1 MASVPLAPKCYNIP
15 MNLQADI
22 ETVKGVGPKTA
33 AALRQAGIQTVG
45 DLLYLLPRTY
55 ENYQTATDIA
65 HLRPGK
71 VMVKGKIS
79 NFKTTRA
86 FKRRLTITEGII
98 RDATGAIRTLWFN
111 QAYRERQ
118 FDPQREYYFSG
129 TYEFRRGRYQLI
141 SPTAVLAADVD
152 AQPAGLQPLYS
163 TRSGL
168 KPAFFRKLITSLRSQ
183 FTTIP
188 DLLPL
193 TPGHPDFLYPGARA
207 EALFAA
213 HFPTTDADSQTARR
227 YLAYEELFELILA
240 SKLNREANQR
250 LKATPLP
257 FRADFTRA
265 LVSSLPFQLTAAQR
279 RAAWEIFQDLG
290 RDLPMNR
297 LLQGD
302 VGSGK
307 TVVAALAAAQAALY
321 GHQAALLAPTAILAT
336 QHYESLSKL
345 FASLHSG
352 SPQPSTNSSA
362 DSTTQSSTN
371 SAAPRVPRL
380 ALLTSATKHKA
391 ALKAQIAAGEI
402 DLVIGTHALL
412 TDDTQF
418 HSLAL
423 CIIDEQHRFGVAQRQ
438 KLLLKSPADTAP
450 HLLAMTAT
458 PIPRSLQLTVFGDL
472 DSSVLNQLPAGRQP
486 ITTHL
491 LPETE
496 QKDQLYPAMRTLL
509 ATGQQIYWICPA
521 IDAQTAPVEG
531 PASSGTAKT
540 SPKSA
545 TKVNSTSS
553 SAAKYPAKAPS
564 APSAAKP
571 LTSVKRQAKKLAELF
586 PDYRV
591 GLLHGKLS
599 PAEKDQVMSDFAAGR
614 THILVSTTVV
624 EVGVN
629 VPNANMIIIQDA
641 EHYGLAQLHQL
652 RGRVGRGDQPASCYL
667 LTTGDQPPSRRLREL
682 TKSTDGFYL
691 AEVDLKL
698 RGPGEIYGSLQH
710 GALNLQFAALS
721 DRRLVTAASHHAGE
735 FARTPDQLSAY
746 PELAARIKKYQQLT
760 TLN

>member
-1 MASVPLAPKCYNIP
+1 

-22 ETVKGVGPKTA
+22 ATVKGVGPKTA

-55 ENYQTATDIA
+55 ENYQTVTDIA

-71 VMVKGKIS
+71 VMVKGKIT
-79 NFKTTRA
+79 NLKTNRA

-98 RDATGAIRTLWFN
+98 RDATGALRTLWFN

-129 TYEFRRGRYQLI
+129 LYEFRRGRYQLT

-168 KPAFFRKLITSLRSQ
+168 KPALFRKLIMGLRPQ

-250 LKATPLP
+250 LQAIPLP
-257 FRADFTRA
+257 FQADFTRA

-321 GHQAALLAPTAILAT
+321 GHQAALLAPTAILAA
-336 QHYESLSKL
+336 QHYESLSKI
-345 FASLHSG
+345 FASLRLG
-352 SPQPSTNSSA
+352 SPPSSTNSA
-362 DSTTQSSTN
+362 TQPSTN
-371 SAAPRVPRL
+371 SAAPRAPRL
-380 ALLTSATKHKA
+380 ALLTSATKHKT

-438 KLLLKSPADTAP
+438 KLLLKSPAATAP

-472 DSSVLNQLPAGRQP
+472 DSSILNQLPAGRQP

-496 QKDQLYPAMRTLL
+496 QQDQLYPAMRALL
-509 ATGQQIYWICPA
+509 AAGQQIYWICPA
-521 IDAQTAPVEG
+521 IDAPAAEVAPNPSTA
-531 PASSGTAKT
+531 
-540 SPKSA
+540 
-545 TKVNSTSS
+545 
-553 SAAKYPAKAPS
+553 
-564 APSAAKP
+564 AAKP

-599 PAEKDQVMSDFAAGR
+599 PADKDQVMFDFAAGR

-710 GALNLQFAALS
+710 GALNLQFATLS

>member
-1 MASVPLAPKCYNIP
+1 

-22 ETVKGVGPKTA
+22 VTVKGVGPKTA

-55 ENYQTATDIA
+55 ENYQTVTDIA

-71 VMVKGKIS
+71 VKVKGKIT
-79 NFKTTRA
+79 NLKTNRA

-98 RDATGAIRTLWFN
+98 RDATGALRTLWFN

-129 TYEFRRGRYQLI
+129 TYEFRRGRYQLT

-168 KPAFFRKLITSLRSQ
+168 KPALFRKLITGLRPQ

-213 HFPTTDADSQTARR
+213 HFPATDADSQTARR

-250 LKATPLP
+250 LKAIPLP
-257 FRADFTRA
+257 FQADFTRA

-279 RAAWEIFQDLG
+279 HAAWEIFQDLG
-290 RDLPMNR
+290 RNLPMNR

-321 GHQAALLAPTAILAT
+321 GHQAALLAPTAILAA

-345 FASLHSG
+345 FASLRLS
-352 SPQPSTNSSA
+352 SPPSSTNP
-362 DSTTQSSTN
+362 TTQPSTN

-438 KLLLKSPADTAP
+438 KLLLKSPAATAP

-472 DSSVLNQLPAGRQP
+472 DSSILNQLPAGRQP

-496 QKDQLYPAMRTLL
+496 QQDQLYPAMRALL
-509 ATGQQIYWICPA
+509 AAGQQIYWICPA
-521 IDAQTAPVEG
+521 IDAPAAEVAPNPSTA
-531 PASSGTAKT
+531 
-540 SPKSA
+540 
-545 TKVNSTSS
+545 
-553 SAAKYPAKAPS
+553 AKAPS
-564 APSAAKP
+564 AQPPAAKP

-710 GALNLQFAALS
+710 GALNLQFATLS

>member
-1 MASVPLAPKCYNIP
+1 

-22 ETVKGVGPKTA
+22 ATVKGVGPKTA

-55 ENYQTATDIA
+55 ENYQTVTDIA

-71 VMVKGKIS
+71 VMVKGKIT
-79 NFKTTRA
+79 NLKTNRA

-98 RDATGAIRTLWFN
+98 RDATGALRTLWFN

-129 TYEFRRGRYQLI
+129 TYEFRRGRYQLT

-168 KPAFFRKLITSLRSQ
+168 KPALFRKLIMGLRPQ

-250 LKATPLP
+250 LQAIPLP
-257 FRADFTRA
+257 FQADFTRA

-321 GHQAALLAPTAILAT
+321 GHQSALLAPTAILAA

-345 FASLHSG
+345 FASLRLG
-352 SPQPSTNSSA
+352 NPQPAIQSSV
-362 DSTTQSSTN
+362 QPSTN

-438 KLLLKSPADTAP
+438 KLLLKSSAATAP

-472 DSSVLNQLPAGRQP
+472 DSSILNQLPAGRQP

-496 QKDQLYPAMRTLL
+496 QQDQLYPAMRALL
-509 ATGQQIYWICPA
+509 AAGQQIYWICPA
-521 IDAQTAPVEG
+521 IDAPAAEVAPNSSTA
-531 PASSGTAKT
+531 A
-540 SPKSA
+540 
-545 TKVNSTSS
+545 
-553 SAAKYPAKAPS
+553 AKAPS
-564 APSAAKP
+564 AQPPAAKP
-571 LTSVKRQAKKLAELF
+571 LTSVKHQAKKLAELF

-698 RGPGEIYGSLQH
+698 RGPGEIYGPLQH
-710 GALNLQFAALS
+710 GALNLQFATLS

>member
-1 MASVPLAPKCYNIP
+1 

-22 ETVKGVGPKTA
+22 VTVKGVGPKTA

-55 ENYQTATDIA
+55 ENYQTVTDIA

-71 VMVKGKIS
+71 VMVKGKIT
-79 NFKTTRA
+79 NLKTNRA

-98 RDATGAIRTLWFN
+98 RDATGALRTLWFN

-129 TYEFRRGRYQLI
+129 TYEFRRGRYQLT

-168 KPAFFRKLITSLRSQ
+168 KPALFRKLIMGLRPQ

-188 DLLPL
+188 DLLPF

-250 LKATPLP
+250 LKAIPLP
-257 FRADFTRA
+257 FQAGFTRA

-321 GHQAALLAPTAILAT
+321 GHQAALLAPTAILAA

-345 FASLHSG
+345 FASLRLS
-352 SPQPSTNSSA
+352 SPPSSTNSA
-362 DSTTQSSTN
+362 TQPSTN

-438 KLLLKSPADTAP
+438 KLLLKSPAATAP

-472 DSSVLNQLPAGRQP
+472 DSSILNQLPAGRQP

-496 QKDQLYPAMRTLL
+496 QQDQLYPAMRALL
-509 ATGQQIYWICPA
+509 AAGQQIYWICPA
-521 IDAQTAPVEG
+521 IDAPAAEDAPNPNTTA
-531 PASSGTAKT
+531 
-540 SPKSA
+540 
-545 TKVNSTSS
+545 
-553 SAAKYPAKAPS
+553 AKAPS
-564 APSAAKP
+564 AQPPAAKP

-586 PDYRV
+586 PDCRV

-667 LTTGDQPPSRRLREL
+667 LTTGNQPPSRRLREL

-710 GALNLQFAALS
+710 GALNLQFATLS

>member
-1 MASVPLAPKCYNIP
+1 

-22 ETVKGVGPKTA
+22 VTVKGVGPKTA
-33 AALRQAGIQTVG
+33 ATLRQAGIQTVG

-55 ENYQTATDIA
+55 ENYQTVTDIA

-71 VMVKGKIS
+71 VMVKGKIT
-79 NFKTTRA
+79 NLKTNRA

-98 RDATGAIRTLWFN
+98 RDATGALRALWFN

-118 FDPQREYYFSG
+118 FDPKREYYFSG
-129 TYEFRRGRYQLI
+129 TYEFCRGRYQLT
-141 SPTAVLAADVD
+141 SPTAVLATDVD

-168 KPAFFRKLITSLRSQ
+168 KPALFRKLIMGLRPQ

-250 LKATPLP
+250 LQAIRLP
-257 FRADFTRA
+257 FQADFTRA

-321 GHQAALLAPTAILAT
+321 GHQAALLAPTAILAA

-345 FASLHSG
+345 FASLRLS
-352 SPQPSTNSSA
+352 SPSSSTNPVAQPSTNSTNPA
-362 DSTTQSSTN
+362 TQSSTN
-371 SAAPRVPRL
+371 SAALRAPRL

-438 KLLLKSPADTAP
+438 KLLLKSPAATAP

-472 DSSVLNQLPAGRQP
+472 DSSILNQLPAGRQP

-496 QKDQLYPAMRTLL
+496 QKDQLYPAMRALL

-521 IDAQTAPVEG
+521 IDAPVTETAPN
-531 PASSGTAKT
+531 PSTAKRPT
-540 SPKSA
+540 
-545 TKVNSTSS
+545 
-553 SAAKYPAKAPS
+553 AAIKAPS
-564 APSAAKP
+564 APPASKP

-710 GALNLQFAALS
+710 GALNLQFATLS

>member
-1 MASVPLAPKCYNIP
+1 

-22 ETVKGVGPKTA
+22 VTVKGVGPKTA

-55 ENYQTATDIA
+55 ENYQTVTDIA

-71 VMVKGKIS
+71 VMVKGKIT
-79 NFKTTRA
+79 NLKTNRA

-98 RDATGAIRTLWFN
+98 RDATGALRTLWFN

-129 TYEFRRGRYQLI
+129 TYEFRRGRYQLT

-168 KPAFFRKLITSLRSQ
+168 KPALFRKLIMGLRPQ

-250 LKATPLP
+250 LQAIPLP
-257 FRADFTRA
+257 FQADFTRS

-290 RDLPMNR
+290 RNLPMNR

-321 GHQAALLAPTAILAT
+321 GHQAALLAPTAILAA

-345 FASLHSG
+345 FASLRLS
-352 SPQPSTNSSA
+352 SPPSSTNSA
-362 DSTTQSSTN
+362 TQPSTN

-438 KLLLKSPADTAP
+438 KLLLKSPAATAP

-472 DSSVLNQLPAGRQP
+472 DSSILNQLPAGRQP

-496 QKDQLYPAMRTLL
+496 QQDQLYPAMRALL
-509 ATGQQIYWICPA
+509 AAGQQIYWICPA
-521 IDAQTAPVEG
+521 IDAPAAEVAPNPSTA
-531 PASSGTAKT
+531 
-540 SPKSA
+540 
-545 TKVNSTSS
+545 
-553 SAAKYPAKAPS
+553 AKAPS
-564 APSAAKP
+564 AQPPAAKP

-710 GALNLQFAALS
+710 GALNLQFATLS

>member
-1 MASVPLAPKCYNIP
+1 

-22 ETVKGVGPKTA
+22 ITVKGVGPKTA

-55 ENYQTATDIA
+55 ENYQTVTDIA

-71 VMVKGKIS
+71 VMVKGKIT
-79 NFKTTRA
+79 NLKTNRA

-98 RDATGAIRTLWFN
+98 RDATGALRTLWFN

-129 TYEFRRGRYQLI
+129 TYEFRRGRYQLT

-168 KPAFFRKLITSLRSQ
+168 KPALFRKLIMGLRPQ

-188 DLLPL
+188 DLLPF

-250 LKATPLP
+250 LKAIPLP
-257 FRADFTRA
+257 FQAGFTRA

-321 GHQAALLAPTAILAT
+321 GHQAALLAPTAILAA

-345 FASLHSG
+345 FASLRLS
-352 SPQPSTNSSA
+352 SPPSSTNSA
-362 DSTTQSSTN
+362 TQPSTN

-438 KLLLKSPADTAP
+438 KLLLKSPAATAP

-472 DSSVLNQLPAGRQP
+472 DSSILNQLPAGRQP

-496 QKDQLYPAMRTLL
+496 QQDQLYPAMRALL
-509 ATGQQIYWICPA
+509 AAGQQIYWICPA
-521 IDAQTAPVEG
+521 IDAPAAEVAPNPSTTA
-531 PASSGTAKT
+531 
-540 SPKSA
+540 
-545 TKVNSTSS
+545 
-553 SAAKYPAKAPS
+553 AKAPS
-564 APSAAKP
+564 AQPPAAKP

-710 GALNLQFAALS
+710 GALNLQFATLS

>member
-1 MASVPLAPKCYNIP
+1 

-22 ETVKGVGPKTA
+22 ATVKGVGPKTT

-55 ENYQTATDIA
+55 ENYQTVTDIA

-71 VMVKGKIS
+71 VMVKGKIT
-79 NFKTTRA
+79 NLKTNRA

-98 RDATGAIRTLWFN
+98 HDATGALRALWFN

-118 FDPQREYYFSG
+118 FDPKREYYFSG
-129 TYEFRRGRYQLI
+129 TYEFRRGRYQLT

-163 TRSGL
+163 THSGL
-168 KPAFFRKLITSLRSQ
+168 KPALFRKLIMGLRPQ

-250 LKATPLP
+250 LQAIPLP
-257 FRADFTRA
+257 FQADFTRA

-321 GHQAALLAPTAILAT
+321 GHQAALLAPTAILAA

-345 FASLHSG
+345 FASLHLSNPP
-352 SPQPSTNSSA
+352 SSANSVAQPSTNS
-362 DSTTQSSTN
+362 TNPVTQSSTN

-380 ALLTSATKHKA
+380 ALLTSATKHKT

-438 KLLLKSPADTAP
+438 KLLLKSPAATAP

-472 DSSVLNQLPAGRQP
+472 DSSILNQLPAGRQP

-496 QKDQLYPAMRTLL
+496 QQDQLYPAMRALL

-521 IDAQTAPVEG
+521 IDATAAEIAPNPSSTAST
-531 PASSGTAKT
+531 PAGTAAKHPT
-540 SPKSA
+540 
-545 TKVNSTSS
+545 
-553 SAAKYPAKAPS
+553 AAAKAPS
-564 APSAAKP
+564 APLAAKP

-667 LTTGDQPPSRRLREL
+667 LATVDQPPSRRLREL

-710 GALNLQFAALS
+710 GALNLQFATLS

-735 FARTPDQLSAY
+735 FARTPDQLSTY

>member
-1 MASVPLAPKCYNIP
+1 

-22 ETVKGVGPKTA
+22 ATVKGVGPKTA

-55 ENYQTATDIA
+55 ENYQTVTDIA

-71 VMVKGKIS
+71 VMVKGKIT
-79 NFKTTRA
+79 NLKTTRA
-86 FKRRLTITEGII
+86 FRRRLTITEGII
-98 RDATGAIRTLWFN
+98 RDATGALRTLWFN

-118 FDPQREYYFSG
+118 FDPKREYYFSG
-129 TYEFRRGRYQLI
+129 TYEFRRGRYQLT

-152 AQPAGLQPLYS
+152 AQPVGLQPLYS

-168 KPAFFRKLITSLRSQ
+168 KPALFRKLIMGLRPQ

-193 TPGHPDFLYPGARA
+193 TPGHPDFVYPGARA

-213 HFPTTDADSQTARR
+213 HFPTTDTDSQTARR

-250 LKATPLP
+250 LQAIPLP
-257 FRADFTRA
+257 FQADFTRT

-290 RDLPMNR
+290 RNLPMNR

-321 GHQAALLAPTAILAT
+321 NHQAALLAPTAILAA

-345 FASLHSG
+345 FASLRLS
-352 SPQPSTNSSA
+352 SPPSSTNSA
-362 DSTTQSSTN
+362 TQPSTN
-371 SAAPRVPRL
+371 SAAPRAPRL

-438 KLLLKSPADTAP
+438 KLLLKSPAATAP

-472 DSSVLNQLPAGRQP
+472 DSSILNQLPAGRQP
-486 ITTHL
+486 ITTYL

-496 QKDQLYPAMRTLL
+496 QKDQLYPAMRALL
-509 ATGQQIYWICPA
+509 AAGQQIYWICPA
-521 IDAQTAPVEG
+521 IDAPAAEIAPN
-531 PASSGTAKT
+531 PSPTTAKR
-540 SPKSA
+540 P
-545 TKVNSTSS
+545 
-553 SAAKYPAKAPS
+553 AAAAKAPS
-564 APSAAKP
+564 TQPPVAKP
-571 LTSVKRQAKKLAELF
+571 LTSVKRQAKKLTELF

-710 GALNLQFAALS
+710 GALNLQFATLS

-735 FARTPDQLSAY
+735 FARTPDQLSSY

>member
-1 MASVPLAPKCYNIP
+1 

-22 ETVKGVGPKTA
+22 VTVKGVGPKTA

-55 ENYQTATDIA
+55 ENYQTVTDIA

-71 VMVKGKIS
+71 VMVKGKIT
-79 NFKTTRA
+79 NLKTNRA

-98 RDATGAIRTLWFN
+98 RDATGALRTLWFN

-129 TYEFRRGRYQLI
+129 TYEFRRGRYQLT

-168 KPAFFRKLITSLRSQ
+168 KPALFRKLITGLRPQ

-250 LKATPLP
+250 LQAIPLP
-257 FRADFTRA
+257 FQADFTRA

-321 GHQAALLAPTAILAT
+321 GHQAALLAPTAILAA

-345 FASLHSG
+345 FASLRLGNPQPAVQPSV
-352 SPQPSTNSSA
+352 QPSTNS
-362 DSTTQSSTN
+362 
-371 SAAPRVPRL
+371 AAPRL

-438 KLLLKSPADTAP
+438 KLLLKSPAATAP

-472 DSSVLNQLPAGRQP
+472 DSSILNQLPAGRQP

-496 QKDQLYPAMRTLL
+496 QQDQLYPAMRDLL
-509 ATGQQIYWICPA
+509 AAGQQIYWICPA
-521 IDAQTAPVEG
+521 IDTP
-531 PASSGTAKT
+531 
-540 SPKSA
+540 
-545 TKVNSTSS
+545 
-553 SAAKYPAKAPS
+553 
-564 APSAAKP
+564 AAKP
-571 LTSVKRQAKKLAELF
+571 LTSVKHQAKKLAELF
-586 PDYRV
+586 SDYRV

-599 PAEKDQVMSDFAAGR
+599 PAEKDQVMSDFATGC

-710 GALNLQFAALS
+710 GALNLQFATLS

>member
-1 MASVPLAPKCYNIP
+1 

-22 ETVKGVGPKTA
+22 ATVKGVGPKTA

-55 ENYQTATDIA
+55 ENYQTVTDIA

-71 VMVKGKIS
+71 VMVKGKIT
-79 NFKTTRA
+79 NLKTSRA

-98 RDATGAIRTLWFN
+98 RDATGALRTLWFN

-129 TYEFRRGRYQLI
+129 TYEFRRGRYQLT

-152 AQPAGLQPLYS
+152 AQPVGLQPLYS

-168 KPAFFRKLITSLRSQ
+168 KPALFRKLIMGLRPQ

-193 TPGHPDFLYPGARA
+193 TPGYPDFLYPGARA
-207 EALFAA
+207 EAIFAA

-250 LKATPLP
+250 LQAIPLP
-257 FRADFTRA
+257 FQADFTRA

-321 GHQAALLAPTAILAT
+321 GHQAALLAPTAILAA

-345 FASLHSG
+345 FASLHLSS
-352 SPQPSTNSSA
+352 SPSSANSVAQLSTNSTNPTA
-362 DSTTQSSTN
+362 QSSTN
-371 SAAPRVPRL
+371 SAAPRAPRL

-438 KLLLKSPADTAP
+438 KLLLKSPAATSP

-472 DSSVLNQLPAGRQP
+472 DSSILNQLPAGRQP

-496 QKDQLYPAMRTLL
+496 QQDQLYPAMRALL
-509 ATGQQIYWICPA
+509 AAGQQIYWICPA
-521 IDAQTAPVEG
+521 IDAL
-531 PASSGTAKT
+531 
-540 SPKSA
+540 
-545 TKVNSTSS
+545 
-553 SAAKYPAKAPS
+553 
-564 APSAAKP
+564 AAKP
-571 LTSVKRQAKKLAELF
+571 LTSVKHQAKKLAELF

-710 GALNLQFAALS
+710 GALNLQFATLS

>member
-1 MASVPLAPKCYNIP
+1 

-22 ETVKGVGPKTA
+22 ATVKGVGPKTA

-55 ENYQTATDIA
+55 ENYQTVTDIA

-71 VMVKGKIS
+71 VMVKGKIT
-79 NFKTTRA
+79 NLKTNRA

-98 RDATGAIRTLWFN
+98 HDATGALRTLWFN

-129 TYEFRRGRYQLI
+129 TYEFRRGRYQLT

-168 KPAFFRKLITSLRSQ
+168 KPALFRKLIMGLRPQ

-250 LKATPLP
+250 LKAIPLP
-257 FRADFTRA
+257 FQADFTRA

-290 RDLPMNR
+290 RNLPMNR

-321 GHQAALLAPTAILAT
+321 GHQAALLAPTAILAA

-345 FASLHSG
+345 FASLRLG
-352 SPQPSTNSSA
+352 SPPSSTNSA
-362 DSTTQSSTN
+362 TQPSTN
-371 SAAPRVPRL
+371 SAAPRAPRL
-380 ALLTSATKHKA
+380 ALLTSATKHKT
-391 ALKAQIAAGEI
+391 ALKTQIAAGEI

-438 KLLLKSPADTAP
+438 KLLLKSPAATAP

-472 DSSVLNQLPAGRQP
+472 DSSILNQLPAGRQP

-496 QKDQLYPAMRTLL
+496 QQDQLYPAMRALL
-509 ATGQQIYWICPA
+509 AAGQQIYWICPA
-521 IDAQTAPVEG
+521 IDAPAAEVAPNPSTA
-531 PASSGTAKT
+531 
-540 SPKSA
+540 
-545 TKVNSTSS
+545 
-553 SAAKYPAKAPS
+553 
-564 APSAAKP
+564 AAKP

-599 PAEKDQVMSDFAAGR
+599 PADKDQVMFDFAAGR

-710 GALNLQFAALS
+710 GALNLQFATLS